1 MTENDVV
8 WFAMSAPYCKEL
20 EAQIF
25 LQRNNIESFVP
36 LPLCYKIVEKKD
48 GHKVRK
54 LVPAIHNLVFVKTTR
69 TIIQEAKQRIAF
81 LQYLTKPENGRNVP
95 IIVPERQMQQFI
107 TVCKSQN
114 EDLTYLSP
122 TEINLTKGTR
132 VKIIGGPFDGVEGT
146 FIKIKGYKKRR
157 IVVSLLGIAAVA
169 TAEINP
175 DYIQIIKNN

>member
-1 MTENDVV
+1 MENDVV
-8 WFAMSAPYCKEL
+8 WFAMSAPFSKEV
-20 EAQIF
+20 EAQVL
-25 LQRNNIESFVP
+25 LQRYNIESFVP
-36 LPLCYKIVEKKD
+36 LSYKIVTKKD
-48 GHKVRK
+48 GNKVRK
-54 LVPAIHNLVFVKTTR
+54 LVPAIHNLIFVKTTR
-69 TIIQEAKQRIAF
+69 LIIQEVKQRISI
-81 LQYLTKPENGRNVP
+81 LQFLTKPENGRNVP
-95 IIVPERQMQQFI
+95 IIIPERQMQQFI

-132 VKIIGGPFDGVEGT
+132 IKIIGGPFDGVEGT

>member
-1 MTENDVV
+1 MIENDVV
-8 WFAMSAPYCKEL
+8 WFAMSAPYSKEL
-20 EAQIF
+20 EAQI
-25 LQRNNIESFVP
+25 LPQSYNIESFI
-36 LPLCYKIVEKKD
+36 PLCYKIIERKD
-48 GHKVRK
+48 GCKMRK
-54 LVPAIHNLVFVKTTR
+54 LVPAIHNLIFVKTTR
-69 TIIQEAKQRIAF
+69 LIIQEIKQRISI
-81 LQYLTKPENGRNVP
+81 LQFLTKPENGRNVP

>member
-1 MTENDVV
+1 MIENDVV
-8 WFAMSAPYCKEL
+8 WFAMSAPYSKEL
-20 EAQIF
+20 EAQIL
-25 LQRNNIESFVP
+25 LQSYNIESFI
-36 LPLCYKIVEKKD
+36 PLCYKIIERKD
-48 GHKVRK
+48 GCKMRK
-54 LVPAIHNLVFVKTTR
+54 LVPAIHNLIFVKTTR